1 LVSSQTH
8 NLPVGTYRVRIDVA
22 TAEGTIIGIPSA
34 ASFQLVSAT
43 QALGINQG
51 VSASGRRTLSSPIA
65 GGNSWTR
72 NGQAIGNS
80 QTIEATQPG
89 WYVLTVQAGSC
100 TFTAA
105 TFISENFRAEEAEA
119 AVSASEGRI
128 GFKVYPNPSNGMFTV
143 QGRQAVD
150 GQAEV
155 VISDM
160 QGRVISRQSIS
171 GRRMNE
177 TIDLS
182 HMAGG
187 VYLLQIRQADGQV
200 WTEKLVKQ

>member
-43 QALGINQG
+43 QLLGIG
-51 VSASGRRTLSSPIA
+51 EGISATGTRTLRSPIA
-65 GGNSWTR
+65 AGNTWTR
-72 NGQAIGNS
+72 DGQPIGTTQVVDAAI
-80 QTIEATQPG
+80 PG
-89 WYVLTVQAGSC
+89 WYRLTVQVGNC
-100 TFTAA
+100 NFTAERYVSA
-105 TFISENFRAEEAEA
+105 NGRVEAEESASAEA
-119 AVSASEGRI
+119 KM
-128 GFKVYPNPSNGMFTV
+128 GFKVYPNPGNGMFTL